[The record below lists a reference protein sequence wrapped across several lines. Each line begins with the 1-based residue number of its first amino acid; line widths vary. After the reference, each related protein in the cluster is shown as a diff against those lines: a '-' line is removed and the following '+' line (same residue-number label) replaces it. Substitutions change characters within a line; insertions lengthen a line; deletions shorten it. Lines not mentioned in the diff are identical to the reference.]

1 MCHIVFEKAQD
12 RAGKVSRTSVYAKQ
26 PSESFFKK
34 VFIGNFA
41 EFIKKTFVPESL
53 L

>member
-26 PSESFFKK
+26 PSEGFLKK
-34 VFIGNFA
+34 VFVRNFA
-41 EFIKKTFVPESL
+41 EFIKKTSVQESPL
-53 L
+53 

>member
-1 MCHIVFEKAQD
+1 MCDIVFEKAQD
-12 RAGKVSRTSVYAKQ
+12 RARKVSRTSVYAKQ
-26 PSESFFKK
+26 PSEGFLIK

-41 EFIKKTFVPESL
+41 EFIKKTSVPESL